1 MLSGG
6 GLMGNRR
13 GSGDNS
19 AAGKE
24 REERAET
31 WLKVILEPAD

>member
-1 MLSGG
+1 
-6 GLMGNRR
+6 MGNRR